1 MRFLVVSYFEE
12 EQHVIN
18 DFVEAP
24 NDFVEAPN
32 KDAALNLV
40 RRARPYAAVVDT
52 WTTDE
57 LVETAARMRNAT
69 DVSSTALAFKKLIDE
84 TPDPADWCEKCD
96 DSVESCACR
105 EGEDR

>member
-12 EQHVIN
+12 EQQVL
-18 DFVEAP
+18 

-57 LVETAARMRNAT
+57 LVDTAARMRNAT
-69 DVSSTALAFKKLIDE
+69 DFPSTALALKKLIDE
-84 TPDPADWCEKCD
+84 TPDPADWCRKCD
-96 DSVESCACR
+96 DSVESCACG
-105 EGEDR
+105 EGEDE